1 MNSLP
6 EHLCQLDFNG
16 SVSETANKVILHLHT
31 FNCTSFID
39 AISKQGNEHA
49 SKRGIPY
56 RLSSLKSVDE
66 SYSAHT
72 VKSSLISG
80 YTYGN

>member
-56 RLSSLKSVDE
+56 RR
-66 SYSAHT
+66 
-72 VKSSLISG
+72 
-80 YTYGN
+80 